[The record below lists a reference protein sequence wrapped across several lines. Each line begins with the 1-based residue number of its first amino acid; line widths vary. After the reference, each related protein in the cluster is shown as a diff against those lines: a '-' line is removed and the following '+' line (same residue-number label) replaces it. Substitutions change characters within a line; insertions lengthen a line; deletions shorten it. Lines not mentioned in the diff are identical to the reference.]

1 MIQTED
7 FPVKD
12 LPDRYDIGRT
22 WFYKTYLPEMEKVG
36 LGRPLKQGNKSTVTS
51 EQLKFLDALDIAIKD
66 DRLGE
71 FLNDRTSSGQSTKQ
85 SEQLATTAQSDSMT
99 ALLTLTSAI
108 LSQRQTDPLAHIE
121 ALQKACDRGWLI
133 SSSELAPLLKLSR
146 ISGQTIERYGFICTR
161 SGRNGAESAWK
172 ITRARL

>member
-22 WFYKTYLPEMEKVG
+22 WFYKTYLPELEKAG
-36 LGRPLKQGNKSTVTS
+36 LGKPLKQGNKSTVTS
-51 EQLKFLDALDIAIKD
+51 EQLKFLDAMDIAIKD
-66 DRLGE
+66 NRLDEFLGE
-71 FLNDRTSSGQSTKQ
+71 RAANEQSSKQ
-85 SEQLATTAQSDSMT
+85 SEQLATQSDPMT

-108 LSQRQTDPLAHIE
+108 LSLKQPDPLAHIQ
-121 ALQKACDRGWLI
+121 ALQKACDHGWLI

-161 SGRNGAESAWK
+161 TGRNGAESAWK
-172 ITRARL
+172 ITQG